1 MTKARLGTSAD
12 TLNDDFLAEYSTAKS
27 IRKYSRDTAGRG
39 IRYLLDHDYGEIYRE
54 ALAMYVPPERK
65 TRGLRIWEFGC
76 GAGMNLLHLVKL
88 IEEAGFALDL
98 AIGTDF
104 SEKLIEAAATEARA
118 SLPTRQRERVRFCLA
133 RNEELIADVVRSRGL
148 SRESLLGTFDLV
160 LGVNTVRYCHRLGN
174 EALCTANIFALLRGG
189 GVCIVIDM
197 NRGFP
202 AFRSRLRDRLT
213 KEKKAYYLPS
223 LDEYARP
230 FASAGFEILRKE
242 NFCWIPH
249 SAGPGLTSMMGALTP
264 VLSALAP
271 NRAMRSLVVCRRR
284 GH

>member
-1 MTKARLGTSAD
+1 MTKARLGTSAG

-27 IRKYSRDTAGRG
+27 IRKYSRDTAGTG

-54 ALAMYVPPERK
+54 ALAMYVPVERK
-65 TRGLRIWEFGC
+65 LCGLRLWEFGC

-88 IEEAGFALDL
+88 IE
-98 AIGTDF
+98 
-104 SEKLIEAAATEARA
+104 AAASEARA
-118 SLPTRQRERVRFCLA
+118 SLPARQRERVRFCWA
-133 RNEELIADVVRSRGL
+133 RNEELIADAVRSRGL

-160 LGVNTVRYCHRLGN
+160 VAVNTIRYCHRLGN
-174 EALCTANIFALLRGG
+174 EALCAANIFSLLRTG

-249 SAGPGLTSMMGALTP
+249 SAGPGLTSMMGVLTP